1 MFQFLVS
8 PFKKALIYGPFIL
21 SCKKKKTGGTVQHE
35 KVPIG
40 QKTEYISMVK
50 QIIEAADYHD

>member
-21 SCKKKKTGGTVQHE
+21 SCKKKTGGTVQHE

-40 QKTEYISMVK
+40 QKREHISMVK
-50 QIIEAADYHD
+50 QIIEAADDHD

>member
-1 MFQFLVS
+1 MALLSYLV
-8 PFKKALIYGPFIL
+8 K
-21 SCKKKKTGGTVQHE
+21 KKKKTGGAVQHE
-35 KVPIG
+35 NVPID

>member
-1 MFQFLVS
+1 MALLSYLV
-8 PFKKALIYGPFIL
+8 
-21 SCKKKKTGGTVQHE
+21 KKKTGGTVQHE

-40 QKTEYISMVK
+40 QKREHISMVK